1 MTEAAVGKGNAVKKG
16 PGKLRAL
23 LARRTR
29 DEHAVKTVATG
40 YKPFSRKLPPGLI
53 AAGGI
58 LSVVGALGA
67 WIRTS
72 QVVSEGLQ
80 EEQVGAV
87 MGYDADWGRLMAA
100 IAGVTTISAFVWLRR
115 NLLLK
120 LASVALSIATIVLTA
135 IRLPV
140 LDDQAAGLA
149 FQARTGEID
158 FISFHAG
165 FGWGAWCLLLGAI
178 ALFLGLSAGVLREL
192 DVRKGI
198 AE

>member
-1 MTEAAVGKGNAVKKG
+1 MTEAAVGEVETRKRG
-16 PGKLRAL
+16 PGRLGRL
-23 LARRTR
+23 LSRNKSDA
-29 DEHAVKTVATG
+29 AAKPVPAG
-40 YKPFSRKLPPGLI
+40 YKSFSNKLAPGLI
-53 AAGGI
+53 AAGGL
-58 LSVVGALGA
+58 LSVIGALGA

-72 QVVSEGLQ
+72 QVVAEGLQ

-87 MGYDADWGRLMAA
+87 MGHEADWGRLMAVVA
-100 IAGVTTISAFVWLRR
+100 GIATVSAAVWLFR

-120 LASVALSIATIVLTA
+120 LVSVAVSIGVIVLTS

-140 LDDQAAGLA
+140 IDEHAAGLA

-165 FGWGAWCLLLGAI
+165 FGWGAWCLVVGAI
-178 ALFLGLSAGVLREL
+178 VLVLGISVGVLREL
-192 DVRKGI
+192 DVRRGI